1 MGELIPLLGGA
12 LVALSVARIR
22 RGVARRAAFSVGVA
36 AVAVF
41 AAGANGELAES
52 PGYLIVDSLIAGTAA
67 AVVLTVLRLAA
78 RRRRRVEEA

>member
-1 MGELIPLLGGA
+1 MGELIPLVGGA

-22 RGVARRAAFSVGVA
+22 RGVTRRVAFAVGVA
-36 AVAVF
+36 AVAVL
-41 AAGANGELAES
+41 AAGVNGELAES

-78 RRRRRVEEA
+78 SRRRRAEEA